1 MSIQQQFQRQTPME
15 RLKTRIWEKFTRL
28 IYKQT
33 ILVLILLLCLGI
45 SLSLWQMFRLSE
57 NLIQAQALQNAHLS
71 AKVIN
76 QARGF
81 YSLNVVNRVRTV
93 EGVTV
98 TDDYHNRSGAIPNP
112 ATYTIEMGEKLEE
125 QDQNTFFRLYSDYPF
140 PNREATGGV
149 KDDFEAKALEY
160 LRQDPAGE
168 FWQQEKRNGY
178 GSFRYAEA
186 IIMETSCVSCHNSN
200 PQSPKTDWK
209 VGDVRGVLEIV
220 QPLEKLK
227 AETRKGLRGVSL
239 LMGLMSV
246 LGLTGITLVIGRLRN
261 TSKELESRVIERT
274 AQLQEEQEKSE
285 RLLLNILPEAIAN
298 ELKEGKS
305 NLAQKFDAVTILFAD
320 IVSFTQLSAIM
331 SPTELVDLL
340 NEIFSAFDRLTE
352 EYGLEKIKT
361 IGDAYMVAGGIP
373 YARPDHAEAI
383 AAMALDMQQEIIRF
397 NKRHNRELSI
407 RIGINSGAVVA
418 GVIGKKKFIYDLWGD
433 AVNTASRMESHGISG
448 YIQVTETTYQLLQ
461 AQYVFQERSKIKV
474 KSKGEIKTYLLLGEG
489 RMAVRPSKTLQDANE
504 YN

>member
-1 MSIQQQFQRQTPME
+1 ME
-15 RLKTRIWEKFTRL
+15 QLKTRIWEKLTRL
-28 IYKQT
+28 FYKQT
-33 ILVLILLLCLGI
+33 ILVLILLFCLGI
-45 SLSLWQMFRLSE
+45 SLSLWQMFRVSE

-76 QARGF
+76 QARRL
-81 YSLNVVNRVRTV
+81 YNLNVVNRLRTV

-98 TDDYHNRSGAIPNP
+98 THDYHNRSGAIPIP
-112 ATYTIEMGEKLEE
+112 TTYAIELGEELL
-125 QDQNTFFRLYSDYPF
+125 DGTTMFRLYSDYPF

-160 LRQDPAGE
+160 LRQDPTGE
-168 FWQQEKRNGY
+168 FWQEEKINGY

-186 IIMETSCVSCHNSN
+186 IIMETGCVSCHNSH

-239 LMGLMSV
+239 LMGFMSV

-305 NLAQKFDAVTILFAD
+305 NLAQKFEAVTILFAD

-331 SPTELVDLL
+331 KATELVDLL
-340 NEIFSAFDRLTE
+340 NEIFSAFDHLTE
-352 EYGLEKIKT
+352 KYGLEKIKT
-361 IGDAYMVAGGIP
+361 IGAAYMVAGGIP
-373 YARPDHAEAI
+373 HARPDHAEAI
-383 AAMALDMQQEIIRF
+383 AAMALDMQQEMARF
-397 NKRHNRELSI
+397 NKRHNIELSI

-448 YIQVTETTYQLLQ
+448 YIQVTETTYQLLRS
-461 AQYVFQERSKIKV
+461 QYLFQERGSIQV
-474 KSKGEIKTYLLLGEG
+474 KGKGEMKTYLLLKVKLSELSS
-489 RMAVRPSKTLQDANE
+489 RHS
-504 YN
+504 